1 MTNKTF
7 FSMTAL
13 QYENQRLNRKVTSL
27 ESGAEIVKLKKE
39 KRQQLNYCERII
51 KKLKKELE
59 LSHAETTKVC
69 KIWFEVFE
77 DLEKEKE
84 KIVSQKDKD
93 YNELYDIIEELNIEK
108 DKNGQISHI
117 KRRINTNV

>member
-51 KKLKKELE
+51 KKLKKEL
-59 LSHAETTKVC
+59 
-69 KIWFEVFE
+69 
-77 DLEKEKE
+77 
-84 KIVSQKDKD
+84 
-93 YNELYDIIEELNIEK
+93 
-108 DKNGQISHI
+108 
-117 KRRINTNV
+117 